1 MINNWYTIWNRKE
14 ITDTD
19 KSILASLIAA
29 DGFDTAYGG
38 IEESSWIYYIQRQAI
53 KLEIS
58 PDDSIFEVG
67 CGAGA
72 FLYPFY
78 QQGNPVAGIDYSAKL
93 VKIAKDTMPKAAISM
108 GEAVDISMKNQFD
121 LVVSNAVFLYFPNYE
136 YAANVLHN
144 MVNIAKKSIGVF
156 EIPDFAKKS
165 AALKMRK
172 GMMGEAEYEEKY
184 RGLDHLY
191 FSKNW
196 FREVLATEDVK
207 VTIEDQDIRGY
218 GNSDYRFNVFIRHN
232 K

>member
-14 ITDTD
+14 ITDTH

-38 IEESSWIYYIQRQAI
+38 IEESAWIDYIQRLAI
-53 KLEIS
+53 KLGIS
-58 PDDSIFEVG
+58 PDDSVFEVG

-72 FLYPFY
+72 LLYPFY

-93 VKIAKDTMPKAAISM
+93 VKIAKDTMPKAAISL
-108 GEAVDISMKNQFD
+108 GEAIDISLENQFD
-121 LVVSNAVFLYFPNYE
+121 IVVSNSVFLYFPNYD
-136 YAANVLHN
+136 YAATVLHN
-144 MVNIAKKSIGVF
+144 MVKIAKKSIGVF
-156 EIPDFAKKS
+156 EIPDLSKKS
-165 AALKMRK
+165 GALLMRK

-191 FSKNW
+191 FSKDW
-196 FREVLATEDVK
+196 FREVLANLSVE

-218 GNSDYRFNVFIRHN
+218 GNSQYRFNVLIHQIL
-232 K
+232 